1 MCSFYVIAEEKGGSP
16 IPVLKRALQRGKRE
30 DFDVVIVDTCGRLAN
45 NYDLV
50 EELKVRFLRYIN
62 YFKLTKEP

>member
-50 EELKVRFLRYIN
+50 
-62 YFKLTKEP
+62 